1 MTARP
6 QGSVPGAG
14 TVVDLFL
21 EATGRFASRPA
32 FRSRGETEWSDVSYG
47 EVAERVARLAA
58 ALRGTGLRRGDR
70 AVILSENRVEW
81 ALADYAC
88 LSAGVVDVPVYPSL
102 TAPQIR
108 YIVNDSGARL
118 AFVSDAAQLGKLEEI
133 RAECPRLESVVVF
146 DPPGSASPGTV
157 SWSDFVQAG
166 ADAGESPEHFREEAE
181 RARPEDVATILY
193 TSGTTGD
200 PKGVMLTH
208 RNLHWNILVS
218 AGVLPIGETDS
229 TLSFLPLSHVFQRMA
244 DYLFFHVGC
253 PVAYARSIQLVTED
267 LKEIRPTLAVS
278 VPRLYEK
285 VYASV
290 RAAGGLK
297 GRIVEWSIRAGLRW
311 ADARLAG
318 REPDLATR
326 LRHLVA
332 DRVLFGKIR
341 AAVGG
346 RLKFFVSGGA
356 PLSPEINRFFFAAG
370 LTILEGYGLTETSPV
385 LNVNSMRDFPRNFR
399 VGTVGRPVPGTEE
412 RIAEDGEILVRGP
425 QIMKGYY
432 NLPDRTAEA
441 IDPDGWFHTG
451 DIGEIDEDGFL
462 TITDRKKDIIV
473 TAGGKNIAPQ
483 PIENVLRK
491 NRFVD
496 QPVLIGDLR
505 KFVVLLVAPDFEAL
519 EAWAREEG
527 EAEAAAAGPRALLEV
542 PRVQEFL
549 CDQVLG
555 ELGHLSRVE
564 TPKKLLL
571 LDRGFTI
578 EDGSL
583 TPTQK
588 VKRRVVETRYA
599 GQIDALYRKEN
610 ENRRVFTAWQT
621 GRSGP
626 S

>member
-1 MTARP
+1 M
-6 QGSVPGAG
+6 
-14 TVVDLFL
+14 
-21 EATGRFASRPA
+21 
-32 FRSRGETEWSDVSYG
+32 SYG
-47 EVAERVARLAA
+47 EVAKRVARLAA
-58 ALRGTGLRRGDR
+58 ALRGTGLGRGDR
-70 AVILSENRVEW
+70 AVILSDNRVEW

-108 YIVNDSGARL
+108 YILNDSGARL
-118 AFVSDAAQLGKLEEI
+118 AFVSDAAQLRKLEEI

-146 DPPGSASPGTV
+146 DPPGSAPPGTV
-157 SWSDFVQAG
+157 SWSGFMQAG

-181 RARPEDVATILY
+181 RAGPEDVATILY

-208 RNLHWNILVS
+208 GNFHSNILVS
-218 AGVLPIGETDS
+218 TEVVPVGETDS

-244 DYLFFHVGC
+244 EYLFFHVGC

-267 LKEIRPTLAVS
+267 LKEVRPTLAVS

-290 RAAGGLK
+290 RAAGGLQ

-311 ADARLAG
+311 ADERLAG
-318 REPDLATR
+318 REPNLATR
-326 LRHLVA
+326 LRHRVA
-332 DRVLFGKIR
+332 DLVLFRKIR

-346 RLKFFVSGGA
+346 RLQLFVSGGA

-370 LTILEGYGLTETSPV
+370 LTILEGYGLTETSAV
-385 LNVNSMRDFPRNFR
+385 LNVNSVRDFPRNFR

-412 RIAEDGEILVRGP
+412 RIAEDGEILARGA
-425 QIMKGYY
+425 QVMTGYY

-441 IDPDGWFHTG
+441 IDRDGWFHTG
-451 DIGEIDEDGFL
+451 DIGEIDADGFL

-483 PIENVLRK
+483 PVENVLRK

-496 QPVLIGDLR
+496 QPVLIGDRR
-505 KFVVLLVAPDFEAL
+505 KFIVLLVAPDFEVL
-519 EAWAREEG
+519 EAWARGEG
-527 EAEAAAAGPRALLEV
+527 EAAAGDRRALLEV

-549 CDQVLG
+549 CDQVFG
-555 ELGHLSRVE
+555 ELGHLSSVE
-564 TPKKLLL
+564 MPKKLLL

-588 VKRRVVETRYA
+588 VKRRVVEARYA
-599 GQIDALYRKEN
+599 GQIDALYMKDN
-610 ENRRVFTAWQT
+610 ENRRVCTAWQP